1 MSNVHL
7 VLVGDEN
14 SFKVCAAFQISEHAK
29 TYASGFKHNQARV
42 WVQELALG
50 ISQDFRIG
58 DKPFTVRFNRKG
70 ELVGVVENPPLEDFL
85 WDSPPHRISEDGS
98 SVDVYRWAPG
108 PRFAQEEAEAR
119 LRYAPLVSWLE
130 RP

>member
-14 SFKVCAAFQISEHAK
+14 GFKVCAAFHISEHAK
-29 TYASGFKHNQARV
+29 TYANGFKHHQARV
-42 WVQELALG
+42 WVHELALG
-50 ISQDFRIG
+50 VSQDFRIG

-70 ELVGVVENPPLEDFL
+70 ECVGVVENPPLEDFL
-85 WDSPPHRISEDGS
+85 WDSQPHRISEDRS
-98 SVDVYRWAPG
+98 SVEVYRWAPG
-108 PRFAQEEAEAR
+108 PKFAKEEAEAR
-119 LRYAPLVSWLE
+119 LRLVPLASWVE

>member
-14 SFKVCAAFQISEHAK
+14 SFKVCAAFQIAEHAK
-29 TYASGFKHNQARV
+29 TYANGFKHHPGRV

-50 ISQDFRIG
+50 VSQDFRIG
-58 DKPFTVRFNRKG
+58 DKPFAVRFNRKG
-70 ELVGVVENPPLEDFL
+70 ECVGVVENPSLEDFL
-85 WDSPPHRISEDGS
+85 CDSPPHRISEDGS
-98 SVDVYRWAPG
+98 SVEVYRWAPG

-119 LRYAPLVSWLE
+119 LRYAPLASWVE
-130 RP
+130 RS